1 MRRRAFI
8 RASVGAA
15 FAWSFGVRAEQT
27 ERMHHIGLLGATSR
41 AEYAN
46 FVEAMQDGLRG
57 LGYVDGKN
65 ISIHYRWAEGKYDR
79 LPELAAELVRLK
91 VDVILT
97 HGGPGTRAAK
107 DATATIPIVGI
118 VVGDLVSTG
127 LVPSLAR
134 PGGNLTGQTFFY
146 TEINAKRLELIKE
159 AVPGAARVA
168 VLVNP
173 ANEARH
179 VALAAMYQTA
189 QALRLA
195 LLPIGATTREDLA
208 VAFATMAE
216 KGVHALVVIDDALLI
231 SNADY
236 IAELAQENSDANDQR
251 QLRYEARRV
260 FDLWC
265 GPSQSLVQLCRTR
278 RPDFAGRK
286 TWGSANP
293 AGDEVRPDHQFEER
307 PGARSHRASRAP
319 RPRRRGDRMR
329 RRRPRLLVAQ
339 AVAERFGEAAH
350 HVKIGVGSRREIG
363 DFFVD
368 PAASLTMVMMTNTAV
383 AGAGGPLPRGGQA
396 RDLRRAV
403 TPRK

>member
-15 FAWSFGVRAEQT
+15 LAWSFGVRAEQT

-41 AEYAN
+41 AEYAD
-46 FVEAMQDGLRG
+46 FVEAMQNGLRG
-57 LGYVDGKN
+57 FGYVDGKN

-79 LPELAAELVRLK
+79 LSELAAELVRLK
-91 VDVILT
+91 VDIILT

-134 PGGNLTGQTFFY
+134 PGGNLTGHTFFY
-146 TEINAKRLELIKE
+146 AEINAKRLELIKE

-168 VLVNP
+168 VLVNS

-179 VALAAMYQTA
+179 VALAAMDQTA

-195 LLPIGATTREDLA
+195 LLPIGATTREGLA

-216 KGVHALVVIDDALLI
+216 KRVHALVVIDDALLI

-236 IAELAQENSDANDQR
+236 IAELAQKTRIPMISGSYGTKREGFLIYGVDLRNLWFNSAVLVDR
-251 QLRYEARRV
+251 ILRGAKPGDLPIQQATK
-260 FDLWC
+260 FDLIIN
-265 GPSQSLVQLCRTR
+265 LR
-278 RPDFAGRK
+278 
-286 TWGSANP
+286 SAQALGLTVPP
-293 AGDEVRPDHQFEER
+293 ALLARADEVIE
-307 PGARSHRASRAP
+307 
-319 RPRRRGDRMR
+319 
-329 RRRPRLLVAQ
+329 
-339 AVAERFGEAAH
+339 
-350 HVKIGVGSRREIG
+350 
-363 DFFVD
+363 
-368 PAASLTMVMMTNTAV
+368 
-383 AGAGGPLPRGGQA
+383 
-396 RDLRRAV
+396 
-403 TPRK
+403 